1 LLKIIDTSNVLGKK
15 NIYVIAIA
23 STIVLYNAFATVY
36 FFNTF
41 VMPNKNMTLPK
52 ARLLQLQLNIDEFDH
67 ESALPI
73 ADRQLLFRAKEA
85 ADEAY
90 APYSNFRVGA
100 AILLAN
106 GDIVTGSNQENAAYS
121 MCLCAE
127 RTALAAASYLYPN
140 IAVVALAVTA
150 KTFNAVLQS
159 PVPPCGA
166 CRQVIA
172 ETESRYQQAIKII
185 MRGET
190 GVIWRI
196 ASVKEILPLAFD
208 STFL

>member
-1 LLKIIDTSNVLGKK
+1 MT
-15 NIYVIAIA
+15 
-23 STIVLYNAFATVY
+23 STISTA
-36 FFNTF
+36 
-41 VMPNKNMTLPK
+41 PK
-52 ARLLQLQLNIDEFDH
+52 VRQLQLQLQIDEFDH

-85 ADEAY
+85 TEEAY
-90 APYSNFRVGA
+90 APYSNFKVGA
-100 AILLAN
+100 AVLLAN

-127 RTALAAASYLYPN
+127 RTALAAAAYLYPN
-140 IAVVALAVTA
+140 VAVVAIAVTA
-150 KTFNAVLQS
+150 KAFNSVLQT

-172 ETESRYQQAIKII
+172 ETESRYRKAVKII

-190 GVIWRI
+190 GVIWRV